1 LENRIIPRASVVS
14 YLISKGL
21 IEKNVEL
28 STPFSVIEKVFLE
41 KYVHCFKEERHD
53 LLKLYQEK
61 MDV

>member
-1 LENRIIPRASVVS
+1 
-14 YLISKGL
+14 L